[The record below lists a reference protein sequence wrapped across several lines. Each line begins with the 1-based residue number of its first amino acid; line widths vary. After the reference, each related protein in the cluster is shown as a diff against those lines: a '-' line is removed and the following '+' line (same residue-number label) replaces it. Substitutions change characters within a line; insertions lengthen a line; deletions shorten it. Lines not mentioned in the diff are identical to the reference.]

1 VRNRGFTRRIIAAIM
16 DWWYK
21 EEDEDEVAEREAQA
35 LKAKA

>member
-1 VRNRGFTRRIIAAIM
+1 M